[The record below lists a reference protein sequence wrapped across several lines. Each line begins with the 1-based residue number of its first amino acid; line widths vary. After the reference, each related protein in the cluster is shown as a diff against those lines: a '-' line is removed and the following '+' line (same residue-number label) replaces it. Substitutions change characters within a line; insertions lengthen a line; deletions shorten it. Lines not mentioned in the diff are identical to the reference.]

1 MAKQKIF
8 AYFCT
13 NIQNMAI
20 IKELLGKKP
29 QIGENTFLAET
40 ATIIGDVEMG
50 KDCSVWYNAVI
61 RGDVHYIKIGNT
73 VNIQD
78 NVMLHCTYQKYPLN
92 IGDNVSIGHN
102 AIVHGCTIHNNVLIG
117 MGAIVMDGCIVEEN
131 SIVGAGS
138 VVTKGTHIKSGEVW
152 GGIPAKKIKDIDT
165 QLLDGEVNRI
175 AQSYVKYSSWYK
187 DETSA

>member
-1 MAKQKIF
+1 
-8 AYFCT
+8 
-13 NIQNMAI
+13 MAI